1 MKLSLLLAAAGAN
14 CPREADISALTCDA
28 REVIPGALF
37 AALPGARA
45 DGRDFIPQALA
56 QGAAAVICAP
66 PLPEGVNG
74 AAFEDPRAAFARMAA
89 EFYGRPARN
98 LTLIA
103 ITGTKGKT
111 TTAHMLREIF
121 SAAGYKTGMIGT
133 LGSYIG
139 RTPLADVS
147 LVTPNTTP
155 EPAALHR
162 TLRQMVDAGCSHVV
176 MEVSSQ
182 AMKLRRVEGI
192 VFDAALFL
200 NLTPDHIGGA
210 EHADFN
216 EYRACKAA
224 LFRQCRLALGN
235 ADDPSWPVMAQ
246 QPPASAPVLTFGFG
260 WGADTRG
267 LAAGPD
273 PDRPFAVRLETGGAA
288 PYHIPL
294 PGRFNA
300 QNALAAVALGRA
312 LGLDDG
318 AIRAGLAHL
327 SVPGRAQRYPAP
339 APFSVFIDYA
349 HNGDSLRSLLSAL
362 RECHPQRILLV
373 FGAGGDRPKLRR
385 TDMGRA
391 AAQEADYA
399 ILTEDNPRSERTEDI
414 CADIER
420 AIAGA
425 IPTETIPDRAAAIVR
440 ALDLAEPGDAV
451 VLAGKGHEGYI
462 EENGVRRSFS
472 EWAVLDEYF
481 RGREQPAG

>member
-1 MKLSLLLAAAGAN
+1 MKLSQLLAAAGAD

-37 AALPGARA
+37 AALPGARV
-45 DGRDFIPQALA
+45 DGRDFIPQALTR
-56 QGAAAVICAP
+56 GAAAVICAP

-74 AAFEDPRAAFARMAA
+74 AAFPDPRAAFARIAA
-89 EFYGRPARN
+89 EFYSRPARR
-98 LTLIA
+98 LTMIA
-103 ITGTKGKT
+103 VTGTKGKT
-111 TTAHMLREIF
+111 TTAHMLREMF

-133 LGSYIG
+133 LGAYVG
-139 RTPLADVS
+139 RTLLEES
-147 LVTPNTTP
+147 PNTTP

-162 TLRQMVDAGCSHVV
+162 ILRQMADAGCTHVV

-192 VFDAALFL
+192 VFDAAVFL

-235 ADDPSWPVMAQ
+235 ADDPSWPGMAQ
-246 QPPASAPVLTFGFG
+246 QVPASAPVLTFGFG
-260 WGADTRG
+260 FGVDTRG

-273 PDRPFAVRLETGGAA
+273 PDRPFSIRLETEGAA

-300 QNALAAVALGRA
+300 QNALAAVALGRP

-318 AIRAGLAHL
+318 AIRAGLAHT

-362 RECHPQRILLV
+362 REGRPRRILLV
-373 FGAGGDRPKLRR
+373 FGAGGDRPRLRR

-391 AAQEADYA
+391 AAQGADYA

-414 CADIER
+414 CVDIDR

-425 IPTETIPDRAAAIVR
+425 IPTEIIPNRAAAIVR
-440 ALDLAEPGDAV
+440 ALELAEPGDV
-451 VLAGKGHEGYI
+451 VALAGKGHEGYI
-462 EENGVRRSFS
+462 EENGVRRPFS
-472 EWAVLDEYF
+472 EWAVLDGYF
-481 RGREQPAG
+481 RGAEQPAG